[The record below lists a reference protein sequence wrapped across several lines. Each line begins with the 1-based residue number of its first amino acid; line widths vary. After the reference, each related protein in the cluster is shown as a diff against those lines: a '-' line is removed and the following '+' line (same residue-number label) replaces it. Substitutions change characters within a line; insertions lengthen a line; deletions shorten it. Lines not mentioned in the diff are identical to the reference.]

1 SSVATDAG
9 YLILIP
15 LAAAAFL
22 TVKRHPLAGI
32 AAAYA
37 GVSAA
42 FSVNILIAPLD
53 ALLTE
58 MTNEAM
64 QIARP
69 GETITITA
77 NLYFSIASTILMAI
91 IMTIITERMIEP
103 RLGAYHPE
111 AAPAGEVEA
120 GAPTAEAPPI
130 DPALEA
136 RGLRLA
142 LYGLL
147 GAAV

>member
-58 MTNEAM
+58 MTNEAI
-64 QIARP
+64 QIVNP
-69 GETITITA
+69 GETIRITA
-77 NLYFSIASTILMAI
+77 NFYFSIASTLLMAV
-91 IMTIITERMIEP
+91 IMTIITERIVEP
-103 RLGAYHPE
+103 SLGPYRPDPAPGGEAVAADE
-111 AAPAGEVEA
+111 AAGV
-120 GAPTAEAPPI
+120 
-130 DPALEA
+130 
-136 RGLRLA
+136 
-142 LYGLL
+142 
-147 GAAV
+147 